1 MKKPTLAFR
10 IWDNFES
17 YICGT
22 LLVLFVLLLFVQIL
36 MREFT
41 GNSISWGEE
50 VAVYM
55 FVWFVY
61 FGASYAAKKGAH
73 NRVTFQFKLLPK
85 RVATGI
91 EAFSDL
97 IWLGFNFYFIYLSYD
112 FVFHKMNLFWKSQ
125 TTGIPM
131 KYIYMILPI
140 AFTLMSVRIMQNLY
154 KKVVVGEVIEDP
166 EAAEIEK
173 ILEQDEE
180 ENMRPNKSGGND

>member
-1 MKKPTLAFR
+1 MNKRTSIPSIL
-10 IWDNFES
+10 DNFEN

-22 LLVLFVLLLFVQIL
+22 LLVLFVILLFAQIL
-36 MREFT
+36 MRELFD
-41 GNSISWGEE
+41 NSIAWGEE

-61 FGASYAAKKGAH
+61 FGASFAAKKGAH
-73 NRVTFQFKLLPK
+73 NRVTFQFKMFPK

-112 FVFHKMNLFWKSQ
+112 FVFNKMNLFWKSQ
-125 TTGIPM
+125 TTGVPM
-131 KYIYMILPI
+131 KYIYMVLPI
-140 AFTLMSVRIMQNLY
+140 AFTLMSIRIIQNLY
-154 KKVVVGEVIEDP
+154 KKVVVGEVIADP

-173 ILEQDEE
+173 ILEQ
-180 ENMRPNKSGGND
+180 R